1 MTGPRAGRLNVHH
14 AFIPQ
19 VGPPIWV
26 MSADELIILPLGVW
40 LVLPLI
46 PREIM
51 VEYRA
56 KASEAGKRP
65 ISRAGMAAII
75 LLWTIGVLSLGWI
88 SYAYWCRP

>member
-1 MTGPRAGRLNVHH
+1 
-14 AFIPQ
+14 
-19 VGPPIWV
+19 
-26 MSADELIILPLGVW
+26 
-40 LVLPLI
+40 VLPLI